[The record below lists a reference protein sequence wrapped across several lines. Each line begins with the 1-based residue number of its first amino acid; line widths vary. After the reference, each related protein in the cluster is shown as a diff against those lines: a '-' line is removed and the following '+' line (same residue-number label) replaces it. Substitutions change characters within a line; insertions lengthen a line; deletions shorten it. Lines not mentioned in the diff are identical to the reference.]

1 MNVFSLLNP
10 QPPEGGFRWRAF
22 PDRKAPFRGL
32 GVLLLALTSCTHQ
45 PDLQDFDLERWR
57 SDRGGCRGL
66 RRAQIEQLKA
76 LRQELKGTTANNF
89 AKLFGKPDVNQ
100 LADRNQEYYVYF
112 LEAGPHCQDIT
123 KSSRART
130 VAVRFSALGLA
141 TEVTFQR
148 GEP

>member
-1 MNVFSLLNP
+1 MKVFSFTNP
-10 QPPEGGFRWRAF
+10 QSPEGGFSLLSIF
-22 PDRKAPFRGL
+22 HRKAPFRGL
-32 GVLLLALTSCTHQ
+32 GVLLLALSACTHQ
-45 PDLQDFDLERWR
+45 PDLRGFDLERWR
-57 SDRGGCRGL
+57 ADRGGCRGL
-66 RRAQIEQLKA
+66 RSTQIEPLKA
-76 LRQELKGTTANNF
+76 LRQELKGTSANDF
-89 AKLFGKPDVNQ
+89 AEWFGKPDVNQ

-123 KSSRART
+123 KPSQART